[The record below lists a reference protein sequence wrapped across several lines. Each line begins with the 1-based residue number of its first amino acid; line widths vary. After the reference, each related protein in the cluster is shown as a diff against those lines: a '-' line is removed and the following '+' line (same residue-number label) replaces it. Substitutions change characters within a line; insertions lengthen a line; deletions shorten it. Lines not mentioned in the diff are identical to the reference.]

1 MCSPPAASVWT
12 LRCWLHWLTGRA
24 VAEYGDA
31 SGTGYFNVRT
41 REWDVALLKHIDPS
55 GRLENAL
62 PPLIEADQAVGT
74 ILPAIAEQDFQLAAR
89 TALLSFIVVFGVAKA
104 LTIGPVSAQ
113 FAGKITLSD
122 IVPPES
128 YTIAF
133 DGSGGVAG
141 FGKGNAQ
148 VKLVPLPADA
158 AGQESCELH
167 YTVHATVG
175 GKIAQLGQRLIDG
188 AAKTMAED
196 FFKRFDNEMQ
206 RRFPRAEVPQA
217 GASDAVQAEAI
228 TPPGR
233 GGGAIQGG
241 GIPAWAWGVGAGA
254 LVLLA
259 WWFNRG

>member
-1 MCSPPAASVWT
+1 MEMQASRT
-12 LRCWLHWLTGRA
+12 LAVSQQQAWEALNDPEVLKLCIPGCDKVEPTGDNQYA
-24 VAEYGDA
+24 VAM
-31 SGTGYFNVRT
+31 
-41 REWDVALLKHIDPS
+41 ALK
-55 GRLENAL
+55 
-62 PPLIEADQAVGT
+62 
-74 ILPAIAEQDFQLAAR
+74 
-89 TALLSFIVVFGVAKA
+89 
-104 LTIGPVSAQ
+104 IGPVSAK

-122 IVPPES
+122 IVPPKS
-128 YTIAF
+128 YNIAF

-141 FGKGNAQ
+141 FAKGNAQ
-148 VKLVPLPADA
+148 VKLVPLAVDGV
-158 AGQESCELH
+158 GQASCELH

-206 RRFPRAEVPQA
+206 RRFPRAELPQA

-228 TPPGR
+228 TPPGG